1 MRLAL
6 PLLSLL
12 SACHLVK
19 VGDGATSSNGI
30 PYIGAGNNRER
41 VGPYWGPECVKI
53 GAPSEPIRGRQ
64 VDANP
69 TEGKQ
74 PNLSHDPADQIL
86 RLVCVDTIMADADE
100 PERNTWVVQ
109 HHRFDELY
117 FDHFT
122 ASQMLVQCLLA
133 DSCLDGPHVV
143 RPVHD
148 YQNSIANQRM
158 AEQRA
163 APPDV
168 WQYYEAG
175 MMRWYA
181 ANVEPGAVQ
190 KRLAQLPLPPQ
201 AIAVYMRLLD
211 RARTDVVA
219 FTDNLLPDAKQI
231 FVDLPMEVYT
241 RRQGEYAKSAKYVAE
256 LAVLVDQVKDERNAG
271 TTGVSD
277 DTVDKLVKL
286 RIAYEKSCKGDC
298 TGGTIFATMTRQLFW
313 AYVSRG
319 DAPAATAEAKLLDKL
334 DPTAAQEIGDKQQKL
349 IAEAQGRLGRVQ
361 RAREQGI
368 DPDAARSTANGSITD
383 FGNGRYV
390 YDWNGEFKVHW
401 ESLIPAGKVGPI
413 EGKVAGF
420 DRRGKDVTIRFQDV
434 VSSWEEGTGCHE
446 TGRIESIDRDGRI
459 TYRERCSGSTTKSSR
474 QKVEPVTMLASEV
487 AGIQPGDEV
496 IGFTSFG
503 PKQERVGGRV
513 WVVRRG
519 QRLVRLRDVPL

>member
-1 MRLAL
+1 MRQALLAL
-6 PLLSLL
+6 SVL

-19 VGDGATSSNGI
+19 IGDGASSSNGI
-30 PYIGAGNNRER
+30 PYIGSGNNRER

-53 GAPSEPIRGRQ
+53 GAPSEPIRGSQ
-64 VDANP
+64 VDADP
-69 TEGKQ
+69 TMGKQ
-74 PNLSHDPADQIL
+74 PNLAHDPADQIL

-100 PERNTWVVQ
+100 PERNTWVMQ
-109 HHRFDELY
+109 HHRFDELF

-133 DSCLDGPHVV
+133 SSCLDGPHVV

-148 YQNSIANQRM
+148 YQNTIANQRM
-158 AEQRA
+158 AELRA

-181 ANVEPGAVQ
+181 ANVDPFEVQ

-201 AIAVYMRLLD
+201 ATAVYMKLLD
-211 RARTDVVA
+211 RARKEVVA
-219 FTDNLLPDAKQI
+219 FTENLLPDAKQI
-231 FVDLPMEVYT
+231 FVDLPMAVYT
-241 RRQGEYAKSAKYVAE
+241 RRQGEYAKSAKYVGE
-256 LAVLVDQVKDERNAG
+256 LKTLVERVKDERNAG
-271 TTGVSD
+271 TAGVGD
-277 DTVDKLVKL
+277 DTVEALVKL

-298 TGGTIFATMTRQLFW
+298 TGGTIFATMTKQLFW

-334 DPTAAQEIGDKQQKL
+334 DPTAAQEIGEAQRKL
-349 IAEAQGRLGRVQ
+349 IGDAQARLGRVKN
-361 RAREQGI
+361 AREQGI
-368 DPDAARSTANGSITD
+368 DPDAARSTANGSVTD
-383 FGNGRYV
+383 FGDGRYV
-390 YDWNGEFKVHW
+390 YDWHGDFKIHW
-401 ESLIPAGKVGPI
+401 ASLLPAGKVGPI
-413 EGKVAGF
+413 EGKVAGLE
-420 DRRGKDVTIRFQDV
+420 RRGAEVTIRFQDI
-434 VSSWEEGTGCHE
+434 VSSWSEGTGCYE

-459 TYRERCSGSTTKSSR
+459 TYREQCTGQATKSSR
-474 QKVEPVTMLASEV
+474 QKVEPVTMRASEV
-487 AGIQPGDEV
+487 ASIQPGDEV
-496 IGFTSFG
+496 IGFTSYG